1 MGNSS
6 QEIYQILEDEIIS
19 LKRKPGTII
28 SENQLCEQFCTSRTP
43 IRNSLQRLAE
53 KGLVEI
59 MPKKGTVVTRLD
71 SNCIEQMIF
80 LRVTVEARVLEEF
93 ISTCS
98 PMDRERVRYALTS
111 MSECALP
118 MTKKDTE
125 PFDSALFMKLD
136 FQMHKIWFDVT
147 KKDYI
152 WNKLIWE
159 DSSYA
164 RFCALDIINQKNVEN
179 SLSDHWAIMDLIDT
193 RNVSG
198 VYQLL
203 EHHLYGGL
211 NRLGARMNGEF
222 KDYFKPLAF

>member
-1 MGNSS
+1 MGIST

-19 LKRKPGTII
+19 LKRKPGAVI
-28 SENQLCEQFCTSRTP
+28 SENQLCEQFHTSRTP
-43 IRNSLQRLAE
+43 VRNCLQRLSE

-59 MPKKGTVVTRLD
+59 IPKKGTVVTRLD
-71 SNCIEQMIF
+71 SSCIEQMIF
-80 LRVTVEARVLEEF
+80 LRVTVESKVLEEF

-98 PMDRERVRYALTS
+98 PMDRERVRYALTA

-118 MTKKDTE
+118 MTQKSAA

-136 FQMHKIWFDVT
+136 FQMHKIWFDAT

-159 DSSYA
+159 DPSYA

-179 SLSDHWAIMDLIDT
+179 SLSDHHAIMDLIDT
-193 RNVSG
+193 HNILDV
-198 VYQLL
+198 QKLL

-222 KDYFKPLAF
+222 KDYFNPLDL

>member
-1 MGNSS
+1 
-6 QEIYQILEDEIIS
+6 
-19 LKRKPGTII
+19 
-28 SENQLCEQFCTSRTP
+28 
-43 IRNSLQRLAE
+43 
-53 KGLVEI
+53 
-59 MPKKGTVVTRLD
+59 
-71 SNCIEQMIF
+71 
-80 LRVTVEARVLEEF
+80 
-93 ISTCS
+93 
-98 PMDRERVRYALTS
+98 
-111 MSECALP
+111 

-222 KDYFKPLAF
+222 